1 MKEFQKKQEE
11 AKLKAMKDEEEKQRL
26 EEEFEQQREEKLR
39 LEKERREKKKQKE
52 KERIQRKKDE
62 GSYLTKEQ
70 RDKLERARIQLEA
83 AGIQVPARNTTQTIA
98 TNNGEQSVKK
108 RVLYDDR
115 RKKTQTNA
123 KQTNNAESTSQTVLT
138 PIETEKKLLVKEEE
152 NLKDDWEQESEEET
166 TFNPEESQTPS
177 IEDRNIL
184 KHEGTAPSTTTVS
197 NVENNESSEVESSD
211 EETSSDESDETSSS
225 SEEDENDKLTPME
238 RVKNRLRRRHEACE
252 IRRSS
257 DVLRAPVICVLGHV
271 DTGKTKILDNL
282 RRTHVQD
289 GEAGGITQQIG
300 ATNVPLETI
309 RERTKMCRKLVT
321 REGEYIVPGLL
332 IIDTPG
338 HESFKNLRSRGSSL
352 CDLAILVVDLMHGI
366 EPQTL
371 ESIQLLTERKT
382 PFIIALNK
390 VRNDFEIVFFF

>member
-1 MKEFQKKQEE
+1 MKEFQKLQEE
-11 AKLKAMKDEEEKQRL
+11 AKLKAMKDEEEKRQL
-26 EEEFEQQREEKLR
+26 EEEFEKQREEKLR

-83 AGIQVPARNTTQTIA
+83 AGIQVPARNTTQTA
-98 TNNGEQSVKK
+98 ANNGEQSVKK

-123 KQTNNAESTSQTVLT
+123 KQTNNAEPTSQTVLT

-166 TFNPEESQTPS
+166 TYNPEESQTPS
-177 IEDRNIL
+177 IEEHNIL
-184 KHEGTAPSTTTVS
+184 KHEGTTPSITVS
-197 NVENNESSEVESSD
+197 NLENNESSEAESSD
-211 EETSSDESDETSSS
+211 EETSSDESDETDSL
-225 SEEDENDKLTPME
+225 SEDDDNDQLTPME
-238 RVKNRLRRRHEACE
+238 RVKNRLRKRHEVCE
-252 IRRSS
+252 SRRSS

-300 ATNVPLETI
+300 ATNVPIETI

-321 REGEYIVPGLL
+321 REGDYIVPGLL

-390 VRNDFEIVFFF
+390 VKNN

>member
-1 MKEFQKKQEE
+1 
-11 AKLKAMKDEEEKQRL
+11 MKD
-26 EEEFEQQREEKLR
+26 
-39 LEKERREKKKQKE
+39 
-52 KERIQRKKDE
+52 
-62 GSYLTKEQ
+62 
-70 RDKLERARIQLEA
+70 
-83 AGIQVPARNTTQTIA
+83 N
-98 TNNGEQSVKK
+98 
-108 RVLYDDR
+108 
-115 RKKTQTNA
+115 
-123 KQTNNAESTSQTVLT
+123 
-138 PIETEKKLLVKEEE
+138 
-152 NLKDDWEQESEEET
+152 WEQESEDEAAV
-166 TFNPEESQTPS
+166 NPEESQTPS
-177 IEDRNIL
+177 VEDHHSLQRQV
-184 KHEGTAPSTTTVS
+184 TAPSTTAT
-197 NVENNESSEVESSD
+197 NEANNESSDAETSD

-225 SEEDENDKLTPME
+225 SEDDVKDQLTPME
-238 RVKNRLRRRHEACE
+238 RVKHRLRRRHETCE
-252 IRRSS
+252 SRRSS

-309 RERTKMCRKLVT
+309 RERTKMCRKLVS
-321 REGEYIVPGLL
+321 REGDYIVPGLL

-352 CDLAILVVDLMHGI
+352 CDLAILVVDLMHGL

-390 VRNDFEIVFFF
+390 VNPIVDISFVSCE